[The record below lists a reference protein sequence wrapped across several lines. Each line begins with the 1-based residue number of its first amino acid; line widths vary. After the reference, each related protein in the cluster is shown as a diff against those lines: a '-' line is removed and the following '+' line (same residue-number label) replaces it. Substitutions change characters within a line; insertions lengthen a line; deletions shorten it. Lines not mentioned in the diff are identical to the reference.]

1 MDRRVRVSSGRPM
14 ITVLWAGLYV
24 VAVTVGVLI
33 VLLAFLGLCVVVEWI
48 EPPCRDVNDT
58 YSG

>member
-1 MDRRVRVSSGRPM
+1 M

-48 EPPCRDVNDT
+48 EPPWRDVNDT